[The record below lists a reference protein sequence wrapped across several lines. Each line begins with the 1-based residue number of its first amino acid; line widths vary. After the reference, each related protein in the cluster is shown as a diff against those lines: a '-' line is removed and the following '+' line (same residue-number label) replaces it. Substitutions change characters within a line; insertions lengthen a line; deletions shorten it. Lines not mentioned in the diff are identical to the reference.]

1 MFIDIAIKD
10 KKNIPGVGSYLNR
23 EKSFEQLSR
32 PLSSLAR
39 KRWQYI
45 NLICYY
51 YIRMNQSV
59 NVIFEIIENITHMWF
74 VDNDKYRHG
83 HEFEEQHK
91 DIC

>member
-39 KRWQYI
+39 KR
-45 NLICYY
+45 
-51 YIRMNQSV
+51 
-59 NVIFEIIENITHMWF
+59 
-74 VDNDKYRHG
+74 
-83 HEFEEQHK
+83 
-91 DIC
+91 